1 MPYTSVIFRA
11 EARMEDLDSTQVLLD
26 STVAT
31 PDFVDSVMQD
41 EEEEEIFFGTVTA
54 KERKIMPKR

>member
-1 MPYTSVIFRA
+1 
-11 EARMEDLDSTQVLLD
+11 MEDLDSTQVLLD